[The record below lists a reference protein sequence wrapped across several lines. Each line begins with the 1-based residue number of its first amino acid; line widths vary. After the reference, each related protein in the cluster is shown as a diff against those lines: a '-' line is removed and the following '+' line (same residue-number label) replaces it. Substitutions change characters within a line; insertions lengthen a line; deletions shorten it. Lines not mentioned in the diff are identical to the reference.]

1 MPLSEQQANYIIDVN
16 LHVIIL
22 FSFLSIFFFKYISV
36 LTSNEIDRTTAS
48 LINKNV
54 SKSFDNALEE
64 INNLLPPD
72 GGSEPITP
80 TNNDWQQIID
90 VGEKISADATGKDP
104 EVDKINKELVQRSII
119 IIIILVVFL
128 IIMILYSYLNN
139 IPIHFGMITI
149 NNIIL
154 FMFIAIIEYGFFTYI
169 AKNYR
174 ASAPDDMTNTFYNEL
189 QVKIDS
195 SLT

>member
-36 LTSNEIDRTTAS
+36 LTSDEIDRTTAS
-48 LINKNV
+48 LIKKNV

-64 INNLLPPD
+64 INNLLQA

-80 TNNDWQQIID
+80 TENDWQQIID

-128 IIMILYSYLNN
+128 IIMILYSYLNK

>member
-72 GGSEPITP
+72 GGTEPITP

-90 VGEKISADATGKDP
+90 VGKKISADATGKDP
-104 EVDKINKELVQRSII
+104 EVDKINKLVINTDMLFFVFKKIFII
-119 IIIILVVFL
+119 PPL
-128 IIMILYSYLNN
+128 IIKPYNC
-139 IPIHFGMITI
+139 
-149 NNIIL
+149 
-154 FMFIAIIEYGFFTYI
+154 YI
-169 AKNYR
+169 
-174 ASAPDDMTNTFYNEL
+174 SCQQL
-189 QVKIDS
+189 VKIIS
-195 SLT
+195 Y